1 MAVRLWGERVSG
13 FPEIRDEFLGSSTK
27 IKSCLECAWWI
38 PGLPVCD
45 SGGWNDIFIFSGV
58 LYLPS

>member
-1 MAVRLWGERVSG
+1 MAVPLWGERVSG

-27 IKSCLECAWWI
+27 IKSCLECVWWI

-45 SGGWNDIFIFSGV
+45 SGV
-58 LYLPS
+58 E